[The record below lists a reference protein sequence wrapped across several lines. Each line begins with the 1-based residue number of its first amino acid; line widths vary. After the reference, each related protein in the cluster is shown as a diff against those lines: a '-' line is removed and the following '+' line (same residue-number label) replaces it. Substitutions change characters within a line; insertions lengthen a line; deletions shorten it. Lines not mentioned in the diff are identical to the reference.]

1 MKFVIL
7 LSLVAFCY
15 AVPFPMKSIDFTEDG
30 KIVITEPTGKRVTI
44 YKSLGPAGG
53 RTFQIQVE
61 GPNFPTKS
69 VQIDED
75 PHKTMG
81 VHKDISLGRKGLDII
96 IDNPYFP
103 KAIHVDKNHLH
114 DHTHYDHV
122 HHGHEYDHHHDH
134 HFDHNKV
141 YSAGKGSTAVHE
153 VEKRASKLPTK
164 PLSQSE
170 LLDELLKEFQGA
182 VTDKEYEKLLSKV
195 YKFVKTGDLDPVVY
209 EMLFEMSV
217 TPVSPVDKKQPNTS
231 EVSPSSPIYPIY
243 RDWINYKMSL
253 VNDKIASK
261 NPYETPMFGYKQPGY
276 DQAYNRPVY
285 GYDRPVYG
293 YERPTYGYSGVQS
306 AYSGVH
312 PASGY
317 SGAHPTYGYS
327 GVQPA
332 PTYGYPGMYP
342 VGRVPYQAPYHYGPY
357 SQDYQR
363 TGYEGVAPHPTYY
376 NRPATTTY

>member
-75 PHKTMG
+75 PHKTLV
-81 VHKDISLGRKGLDII
+81 VHKILRSSGEGRVDVMVDSPFWPLK
-96 IDNPYFP
+96 Y
-103 KAIHVDKNHLH
+103 IHVDN
-114 DHTHYDHV
+114 Y
-122 HHGHEYDHHHDH
+122 GRQ
-134 HFDHNKV
+134 V

-363 TGYEGVAPHPTYY
+363 TGYEGVASHPTYY

>member
-75 PHKTMG
+75 PH
-81 VHKDISLGRKGLDII
+81 
-96 IDNPYFP
+96 
-103 KAIHVDKNHLH
+103 
-114 DHTHYDHV
+114 
-122 HHGHEYDHHHDH
+122 
-134 HFDHNKV
+134 KV